1 MKTFRFILAV
11 FAFVAFTASMNAQP
25 SSATLTKDG
34 AMVVNSDQPLQSVYA
49 LDASNFNFTSDQD
62 AIAYF
67 AKSNTEYVSYRP
79 VLQNNVIMVY
89 LQIKARPDWT
99 KSDWNAYFAENKIK
113 GQLSGP
119 TQQLTK

>member
-1 MKTFRFILAV
+1 MKTFRFILVV
-11 FAFVAFTASMNAQP
+11 FALLASTAYSQAQP
-25 SSATLTKDG
+25 GSATLTKDG
-34 AMVVNSDQPLQSVYA
+34 AIVLNSEQPLQSVYT

-67 AKSNTEYVSYRP
+67 MKKNSEYVSYRP

-99 KSDWNAYFAENKIK
+99 KSDWHAYFAENKIK

-119 TQQLTK
+119 SQQLTK